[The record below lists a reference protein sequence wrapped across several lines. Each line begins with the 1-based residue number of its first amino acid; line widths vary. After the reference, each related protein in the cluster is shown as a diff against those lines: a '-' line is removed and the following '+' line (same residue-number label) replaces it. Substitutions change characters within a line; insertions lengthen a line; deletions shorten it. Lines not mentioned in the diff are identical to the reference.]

1 MIFKTITSSV
11 DENRKT
17 LALFNKDWN
26 TYKSNWQNAN
36 SLSAK
41 VGSLFSSNN
50 NNSTISQQQIQIL
63 RNWNNAV
70 THGCTKQETF
80 NRIISKADDT
90 TKLYFSGLNKGKGSL
105 DGLKNAQN
113 AATAST
119 KGLAIASKAGSIALK
134 GLAIAGNMITFALI
148 AKGIQLVTQKMS
160 DLAHASEITS
170 EKAKGLSSSI
180 SSYFKDISSN
190 SSTLT
195 GLNDEYKKLSEGVN
209 NLGENVSLSSD
220 EYLRYK
226 EVIGQISSIMPN
238 MTTYFNAQGE
248 KIAFAK
254 GNLKDLNKEYQK
266 YLQNQAIKFIVEG
279 DEDGNKPQDI
289 IDDFNNTKHQGI
301 FEGAAKNLKEMFGQ
315 YDVKDLP
322 AQTMLKAFK
331 DIQNKSRKEISDY
344 FNALDFSDD
353 GQYLRTEKNQSK
365 KILSKILGIPSGD
378 ELLKMSD
385 QDFQTLQENISA
397 NVENLKTT
405 ISSKMN
411 NVHSMLL
418 TYAQSTNGFWGNLD
432 KDQQNNVTLLF
443 SSIGSE
449 AWNSLNKQTDLEVHG
464 FVNRIIND
472 FASNKDG
479 FATAWKELFSLE
491 TKDLPVEEYVQKVRE
506 LILTIA
512 NTIGLDKKGI
522 SELKFNLGFGDTD
535 RLERQYKKAIKKAQ
549 KKFNADETEFF
560 TENSINTEEEITK
573 WEEIA
578 KSCNSAIE
586 AEKKYLKQLKKI
598 ENTKHADKLKNLWN
612 SSDEEIKK
620 AREEIEKLEGS
631 YLTVEDIANLSSNA
645 IVSSMENIGMSS
657 EFIAGTL
664 TNVGQVGESAFD
676 LITKKTL
683 ELDREL
689 SGMNKKLSETDNAL
703 SQYQKEMQSND
714 YNAQYLEYKKAQED
728 AMKMFQNNEY
738 GDHFWSTMQ
747 LLFGDNAYTKS
758 INELKEATKQLG
770 NYFSDNAVHAQ
781 TFFDKI
787 ISLQNSGALD
797 GFGVSIKKLTDG
809 SYDWDIP
816 EEAFASIAEQTGY
829 TEELIT
835 ALVNSLGMLGSF
847 SNASD
852 ETLKKIAKTFGVV
865 SKDSD
870 KTTVSLQGLVTALKA
885 MGRGGNEIQTI
896 IKDLDS
902 MDSVK
907 VIDFSVTGK
916 KDIESIVNELES
928 LNLIELDGK
937 KIKLDSFIKTLK
949 NKLHIADDEIRK
961 YAENFSQYYTFTNS
975 DGKKIT
981 NLDDKV
987 NKLLGGKGKD
997 GTKKQIDETKNATDK
1012 LTKST
1017 EKSKNA
1023 LENLNQ
1029 VSFNGLYA
1037 GLDTLIGKMKTAK
1050 SEADKVNSA
1059 LNNNPI
1065 PSKNYSDTPNSPNFP
1080 AVNPS
1085 DFLNPLLTKKAN
1097 VSGTFNKLWTK
1108 YRHSKYA
1115 YASGD
1120 WSLNQN
1126 EEALINELGQESIV
1140 RDGHWMLV
1148 PGGAHFQQLKKG
1160 DIIFNHVQTK
1170 ELLQNGQI
1178 TSGNGHGK
1186 VAYSTGTAFNMLKES
1201 KPAYPNGTIPP
1212 NVISSQTHSNK
1223 GKKNS
1228 SNKNSTNKS
1237 KKDFKEL
1244 FNWIEILI
1252 KRTERLA
1259 KKAIDN
1265 VERYASSSK
1274 KKDFAK
1280 KAIKEQLKLI
1290 KYNSSGAE
1298 KYKKKANSISGLD
1311 EKYKNKVRNGTLDIS
1326 TIKDEKLAEKIKE
1339 YQDWY
1344 EKFLDCKDAASE
1356 AKDTLKE
1363 YAETLAS
1370 IPWEKSSKEV
1380 ERLNDWNEVLDKQL
1394 SNKTALK
1401 SKNKILAEQL
1411 ELSQKILKVQQQAV
1425 KEEEKQQTEL
1435 KNSILKSK
1443 DYKKLNKNSKN
1454 QIKTALSKG
1463 DKISLSKVKGVSD
1476 NSKLYGDMISYNA
1489 NVDVHDNS
1497 LLELEKQKQD
1507 TISSVKEKAKSIV
1520 DNVWDEAME
1529 KVENLNNTIESLDK
1543 VLGNTDG
1550 FKARNKII
1558 EEQIELLNKMVEISK
1573 QAVQDEKKKSNLY
1586 NKNISKEL
1594 AKDDKRKKKQ
1604 VTSKEK
1610 KAINDA
1616 LKNKKK
1622 INLKDLPSIKKDSD
1636 LYKDIN
1642 KWNASIDKI
1651 AEGRQIYQD
1660 KKQEIISEINQK
1672 TLEKYNNIQN
1682 TYEQKINQLQAQA
1695 DKLNGLIDLAETKG
1709 QEIGSAYYTQL
1720 TKLQKS
1726 ETKKLEK
1733 EKEQLEKQLESDIK
1747 SGRIKID
1754 SDKWYEAIA
1763 TIQDC
1768 EKEILNSKN
1777 ATEQFN
1783 NSLRE
1788 LEWGKFDKL
1797 LSKLEEISKE
1807 SNFLIG
1813 LFDKDNLF
1821 DDNGNINLDGLTAQ
1835 GLYAQNHN
1843 VYMEESKKYAEE
1855 IKKIDESLAKDPYN
1869 KTLLDRRNELLSA
1882 QQQAIT
1888 NAKSEKDSIIS
1899 LVEEGYKKKID
1910 ALSKLVSKQQELL
1923 DKEKELHDYEKSIRN
1938 KSDNITMLEKQIQAL
1953 SLSTDRADIAKRLQL
1968 EEDLKNSKEDLEEE
1982 QYQHSISSQKDALSN
1997 ALDDYKEQIDDYLK
2011 DRDKV
2016 FEDALSEVNAYH
2028 SSILTNIENKAQS
2041 VGYKISDSLIHVWSN
2056 TNPVSTYTN
2065 TVIDSMNGVGEALDN
2080 VITKLQDM
2088 YQYYEKIA
2096 KESINTTFKDSD
2108 NLTTS
2113 AKIRNILG
2121 EASGKNGASNKGTSE
2136 LNKYLASLG
2145 YASLDQDGMVNLAK
2159 ALNIKGMDS
2168 IEGIRENGG
2177 TSVIVDEL
2185 KKYLSENKST
2195 TSEIEKQGKVSAS
2208 NVKKTMNLIHSASTY
2223 KDKRDKLSDLNK
2235 YIYDNYSKKYLTKS
2249 QMVKLAK
2256 YLGETSIKNTS
2267 DLTDKAKKK
2276 LLDKLK
2282 AASFS
2287 KGGIVEFVRQ
2297 TGEDGISLVRRG
2309 EGILSQEQ
2317 VKLFQKSIPIMNH
2330 ITQQLDINKN
2340 RVPVQKEVSNIVKI
2354 TSPLVEVNGNLDN
2367 VTKKELEIAIGNVP
2381 NMLVSQMNKYGSR
2394 CRNLKR

>member
-1 MIFKTITSSV
+1 MIFKTIT
-11 DENRKT
+11 DPIGGKT
-17 LALFNKDWN
+17 TLGTNFKNIGNNFNNIKNFFGKQSLLSDSDIN
-26 TYKSNWQNAN
+26 AIKAYNSQIDACVTSQTAFRRTMLDASESAQILVANAN
-36 SLSAK
+36 GAT
-41 VGSLFSSNN
+41 V
-50 NNSTISQQQIQIL
+50 QIENL
-63 RNWNNAV
+63 TR
-70 THGCTKQETF
+70 T
-80 NRIISKADDT
+80 
-90 TKLYFSGLNKGKGSL
+90 
-105 DGLKNAQN
+105 
-113 AATAST
+113 
-119 KGLAIASKAGSIALK
+119 SKAGQIALK

-322 AQTMLKAFK
+322 AQTMLKAFE

-385 QDFQTLQENISA
+385 QDFHTLQENISA

-411 NVHSMLL
+411 NVQTMLL
-418 TYAQSTNGFWGNLD
+418 TYVQGTNEFWTKLD
-432 KDQQNNVTLLF
+432 EDQQKNVTLLF

-449 AWNSLNKQTDLEVHG
+449 AWNGLNKQTELEVQG

-472 FASNKDG
+472 FSSNKDG

-491 TKDLPVEEYVQKVRE
+491 TEDLPVEEYVQKVRE

-512 NTIGLDKKGI
+512 NTLGLDKKGI

-560 TENSINTEEEITK
+560 TENSINTEEEIAK

-797 GFGVSIKKLTDG
+797 GLGVSIKKLTDG

-949 NKLHIADDEIRK
+949 NKLHVADDEIRK
-961 YAENFSQYYTFTNS
+961 YTENFSQYYTFTNS

-997 GTKKQIDETKNATDK
+997 GTKKQIDETKKSTDK

-1065 PSKNYSDTPNSPNFP
+1065 PSKNYSDTSNSPNFP

-1085 DFLNPLLTKKAN
+1085 DFMNPLATKKAN

-1108 YRHSKYA
+1108 YRHSKHA

-1201 KPAYPNGTIPP
+1201 KPAYPNGTIPS
-1212 NVISSQTHSNK
+1212 NVISSQTHSNTTK
-1223 GKKNS
+1223 EKKNS

-1370 IPWEKSSKEV
+1370 IPWEKASKEV

-1401 SKNKILAEQL
+1401 SKNNILAEQL

-1443 DYKKLNKNSKN
+1443 DYKKLDNNSKN
-1454 QIKTALSKG
+1454 QIKTSLSKG
-1463 DKISLSKVKGVSD
+1463 NKISLSKVKGVSD

-1529 KVENLNNTIESLDK
+1529 KVENLNNKIESLDK
-1543 VLGNTDG
+1543 VLANTDG

-1586 NKNISKEL
+1586 NKNIGKEL

-1616 LKNKKK
+1616 LKNKEK

-1672 TLEKYNNIQN
+1672 TLEKYSNIQN

-1813 LFDKDNLF
+1813 LFDKDNMF

-1869 KTLLDRRNELLSA
+1869 KSLLDRRNELLSA

-1899 LVEEGYKKKID
+1899 LVEEGYKKKVD

-1968 EEDLKNSKEDLEEE
+1968 EEELKNSKEDLEEE

-2016 FEDALSEVNAYH
+2016 FEDALTEVNAYH

-2208 NVKKTMNLIHSASTY
+2208 NVKKTMDLIHSASTY